1 VVRTNVRRL
10 KGTIDVESTPGVG
23 TTFTIRLPI
32 MLAVTRALL
41 IRSGAQTFAIPL
53 PVVEQVAF
61 FSKDQVSSVGGGN
74 LLDLGGETYPV
85 VYLSRALGLTDTSE
99 TLSSGARALIVGN
112 VDRRIALV
120 VDELVG
126 QQEIVVKQLGRHLQ
140 SVAGVAGATI
150 LGNGQVVLILNV
162 LDLIGDRRSVR
173 PAARATEVA
182 TAQPQPLRP
191 IGAARGVEGP
201 RVAMIVDDSLS
212 VRRVLTRTLERD
224 GWQVVGA
231 KDGVEALEML
241 AWANPRV
248 MVLDIE
254 MPRMDG
260 YELTSLIRN
269 HPDYHDLPI
278 AMLTSRAGEK
288 HRRKAFDLGV
298 SAYLIKP
305 FEETDLL
312 RTVRELSMTVR
323 QARDAG

>member
-1 VVRTNVRRL
+1 
-10 KGTIDVESTPGVG
+10 
-23 TTFTIRLPI
+23 
-32 MLAVTRALL
+32 
-41 IRSGAQTFAIPL
+41 
-53 PVVEQVAF
+53 VAF
-61 FSKDQVSSVGGGN
+61 FRKEQVSSVGGGD

-85 VYLSRALGLTDTSE
+85 VYLSRALGLADTSE
-99 TLSSGARALIVGN
+99 VLSNGARALVVGN
-112 VDRRIALV
+112 ADRRIALV

-162 LDLIGDRRSVR
+162 LDLIGDRRAVR
-173 PAARATEVA
+173 ASSRSADIAPL
-182 TAQPQPLRP
+182 PQPARP
-191 IGAARGVEGP
+191 VGAARGAEGP
-201 RVAMIVDDSLS
+201 RLAMIVDDSLS

-224 GWQVVGA
+224 GWQVLGA

-241 AWANPRV
+241 AWATPRV
-248 MVLDIE
+248 IILDIE

-269 HPDYHDLPI
+269 HPDHHDLPI

-298 SAYLIKP
+298 TSYLVKP
-305 FEETDLL
+305 FEETELL
-312 RTVRELSMTVR
+312 RTVRELSMTAR
-323 QARDAG
+323 QGDRNAG